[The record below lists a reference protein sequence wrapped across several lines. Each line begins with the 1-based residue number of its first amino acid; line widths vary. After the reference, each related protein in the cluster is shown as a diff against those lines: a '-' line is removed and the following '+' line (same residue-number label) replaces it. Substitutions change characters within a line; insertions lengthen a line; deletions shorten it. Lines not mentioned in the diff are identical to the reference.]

1 MTLKTTMNA
10 SINNHQTSSSNE
22 QDNNEKYRLL
32 TVILE
37 KKILKITKSNEKI
50 GAR

>member
-1 MTLKTTMNA
+1 MTLKTTFSNM
-10 SINNHQTSSSNE
+10 NNHQTSSISD

-32 TVILE
+32 TLILE
-37 KKILKITKSNEKI
+37 KKIRKFSKENEKI